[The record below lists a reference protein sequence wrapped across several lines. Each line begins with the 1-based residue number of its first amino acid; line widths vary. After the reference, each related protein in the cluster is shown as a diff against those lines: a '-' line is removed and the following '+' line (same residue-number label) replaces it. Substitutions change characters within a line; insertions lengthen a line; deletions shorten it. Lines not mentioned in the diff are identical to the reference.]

1 MPGFLKNSCASFSC
15 CASDWRIK
23 ARGCWFSSWSWSRTC
38 FLRGGWLASRGSC
51 VLERL
56 PETGWKA
63 RKGELTAFEL
73 LASGSR
79 LLDML
84 DRADRVAMYRWCA
97 GGAVSLCWTALHA
110 TRTRSTGTLSQGCR
124 GSKREEAGGSVED
137 CWSNTGEEKGAN
149 MDRGQLQTRRV
160 WMDVDVLMC
169 ACSFPV

>member
-1 MPGFLKNSCASFSC
+1 MLSRLSAVLCGFCAEGGFLAAANFLSKAVGGALPGFLKNSCASFSC

-23 ARGCWFSSWSWSRTC
+23 ERGCWFSSCSWSRTC
-38 FLRGGWLASRGSC
+38 FFRGGWLASRGSC

-56 PETGWKA
+56 PETGWMV

-97 GGAVSLCWTALHA
+97 GVLSLCVGRLCTRLGRALLGHCRSA
-110 TRTRSTGTLSQGCR
+110 VEVTR
-124 GSKREEAGGSVED
+124 E
-137 CWSNTGEEKGAN
+137 
-149 MDRGQLQTRRV
+149 RRLK
-160 WMDVDVLMC
+160 D
-169 ACSFPV
+169 